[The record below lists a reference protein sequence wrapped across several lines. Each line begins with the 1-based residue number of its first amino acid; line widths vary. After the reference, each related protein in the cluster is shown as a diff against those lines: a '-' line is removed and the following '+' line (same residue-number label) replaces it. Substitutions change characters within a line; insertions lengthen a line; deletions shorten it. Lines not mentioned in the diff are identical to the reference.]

1 VEHEVTVKDRVNE
14 LLRNIPVAHRV
25 VVGVAVAT
33 FLLLAFG
40 FVRWVTAPS
49 YTVLYSGLDDAG
61 VAAAVSELET
71 LGTPYRIE
79 AGGSRILVPRN
90 ELYATRASLASAGV
104 AGASTPQGYELLDTQ
119 GLTVSDFRQ
128 RVDYQRALEG
138 ELSKTLQGMDAVKSA
153 TVRLVLPE
161 KQLFT
166 DNQQP
171 TTASVLLD
179 TVRPLSAE
187 EVETVSF
194 LVASSVEGLKPTD
207 ITVAD
212 VDGQVLASPGEDGI
226 MGAASTRRQRQTR
239 AFEEALAGDV
249 TRLLRSTVGDAGSS
263 VVVRAELDFDER
275 STERETYE
283 PDSQVATREQT
294 IEEEYAGTG
303 AVPGGAVGIDGGP
316 LNIEGG
322 ESEYRRDEATR
333 EFGVNREIVR
343 TTAAPGDVRNLSVA
357 IVMDDGTFTGATVPP
372 MQEVETLVAAA
383 LGLDVERG
391 DTVAVSMLPFPAAD
405 DEEEP
410 AVTPLTDQLP
420 EMIALATLFLIALG
434 LFIMTRRREKP
445 TDALPAPAPDPV
457 VWAQVREQ
465 QPAGAIGDVSGP
477 VLGQPATQEEVSV
490 REQLTASVTTLVEQ
504 QPEEIAVLLRSWLA
518 DRR

>member
-1 VEHEVTVKDRVNE
+1 MKDRVDE
-14 LLRNIPVAHRV
+14 LLRNIPVAHRL
-25 VVGVAVAT
+25 VVGIAAAA
-33 FLLLAFG
+33 FLLLVVAFG
-40 FVRWVTAPS
+40 RWVTTPS

-61 VAAAVSELET
+61 VAAAIGELET

-79 AGGSRILVPRN
+79 AGGSRILVPRD

-104 AGASTPQGYELLDTQ
+104 GGASAPQGYELLDGQ

-138 ELSKTLQGMDAVKSA
+138 ELSKTLLAMDAVTSA

-179 TVRPLSAE
+179 TTRPLNAD
-187 EVETVSF
+187 EVETVTF
-194 LVASSVEGLKPTD
+194 LVSSSVEGLKPTD

-212 VDGQVLASPGEDGI
+212 VDGQILASPGEDGLL
-226 MGAASTRRQRQTR
+226 GAASTRRQRQTR
-239 AFEEALAGDV
+239 AFEEALAADV
-249 TRLLRSTVGDAGSS
+249 GRLLHRTVGDAGSS

-275 STERETYE
+275 STERETYD
-283 PDSQVATREQT
+283 PDSAVATREQT
-294 IEEEYAGTG
+294 IDEEYTGTG
-303 AVPGGAVGIDGGP
+303 AVPGGAVGVDGGP
-316 LNIEGG
+316 LEMAGG

-333 EFGVNREIVR
+333 EFGVNREVVR
-343 TTAAPGDVRNLSVA
+343 TTTAPGDVQKLSVA
-357 IVMDDGTFTGATVPP
+357 IVMDDGSLTGATVPP
-372 MQEVETLVAAA
+372 IGEVETLVAAA
-383 LGLDVERG
+383 LGLDAERG
-391 DTVAVSMLPFPAAD
+391 DTVAVSMLPFPAAAD
-405 DEEEP
+405 AEEP
-410 AVTPLTDQLP
+410 APAPLADRLP
-420 EMIALATLFLIALG
+420 EWIAMAVLFLIALG
-434 LFIMTRRREKP
+434 LFVMTRRRDQGSAQLEP
-445 TDALPAPAPDPV
+445 VDDRV
-457 VWAQVREQ
+457 VWGHVRQPEPAQ
-465 QPAGAIGDVSGP
+465 AIADAGP
-477 VLGQPATQEEVSV
+477 VLGQPDTPEDVTV

>member
-1 VEHEVTVKDRVNE
+1 MKDRVNE

-25 VVGVAVAT
+25 VVGVAVAA
-33 FLLLAFG
+33 FLLLGFAFL
-40 FVRWVTAPS
+40 RWVTAPT

-61 VAAAVSELET
+61 VSAAIGELET

-79 AGGSRILVPRN
+79 AGGSRILVPRDQ
-90 ELYATRASLASAGV
+90 LYATRASLAGAGV
-104 AGASTPQGYELLDTQ
+104 GGESAPQGYELLDGQ

-138 ELSKTLQGMDAVKSA
+138 ELAKTLQAMDAVKSA
-153 TVRLVLPE
+153 TVRLVMPE

-179 TVRPLSAE
+179 TARPLNAE
-187 EVETVSF
+187 EVETVTF
-194 LVASSVEGLKPTD
+194 LVSSSVEGLKHSD

-212 VDGQVLASPGEDGI
+212 VDGQVLASPGEDGL

-239 AFEEALAGDV
+239 AFEESLAGDV

-263 VVVRAELDFDER
+263 VVVRAELDYDER
-275 STERETYE
+275 SSERETYE
-283 PDSQVATREQT
+283 PDSAVATREQT
-294 IEEEYAGTG
+294 IDEEYTGTG
-303 AVPGGAVGIDGGP
+303 AVPGGIVGVDGGP
-316 LNIEGG
+316 LAMDGG

-333 EFGVNREIVR
+333 EFGVNREVVR
-343 TTAAPGDVRNLSVA
+343 TTSAPGDVEKLSVA
-357 IVMDDGTFTGATVPP
+357 IVMDDGSLTGATVPP
-372 MQEVETLVAAA
+372 MEEIETLVAAA
-383 LGLDVERG
+383 LGLDAERG
-391 DTVAVSMLPFPAAD
+391 DEVAVSMLPFPDPAD
-405 DEEEP
+405 AEEP
-410 AVTPLTDQLP
+410 LAPSLTERLP
-420 EMIALATLFLIALG
+420 EWIALAVLFLIALG
-434 LFIMTRRREKP
+434 LFVMTRKRDEKA
-445 TDALPAPAPDPV
+445 DALPAAVDERL
-457 VWAQVREQ
+457 VWGQVREE
-465 QPAGAIGDVSGP
+465 QPAASLADTAVLNLGAPDT
-477 VLGQPATQEEVSV
+477 LEEASV